1 MTESGFH
8 LKHHLTSFQIM
19 ILGFAGVILL
29 GALVLMLPIAT
40 ASHTWT
46 PFHEALFT
54 STSAVCVTGLVV
66 QDTGS
71 YWSGFGQTVI
81 LLLIQIGGLGVIT
94 AAVTFLM
101 LSGRNISLKE
111 RSAMQDAISA
121 PVVGGIVRLTRFI
134 LKGTFLVEL
143 VGALALLPVFCRD
156 YGLRGVFADSL
167 PDAWGQLLVDRM
179 LKARGI
185 LSADMTQLERLA
197 IVGDSGMGALA
208 YRPAWNIQQDAAIDD
223 LDELSAQCHAI
234 LNHEDAGDLD
244 ELFQM
249 GGSSGGARPK
259 IMTDEW
265 IIKFPASDE
274 MKDSGTMEK
283 AYMDCAADCG
293 IIVPETKLM
302 PSSVCAGYFAVKRFD
317 RRKTDGHIEQQH
329 MLTAAAILEV
339 DWRTA
344 AMDYHTLMK
353 LTKIL
358 SLDNREDLEQMYRRM
373 CFNVFAHNRDDHAK
387 NFSWIYDEQM
397 DCWHPSPAY
406 DLTWSTTYF
415 GEHSTT
421 VDGNG
426 RNPGMKE
433 LLAVGK
439 AAGMNAKNCKMIAE
453 EIWEKT
459 RTLEATYRGWKS

>member
-1 MTESGFH
+1 MKERKLEVYLGERFVGTMAQTADRRVAFAYSEEW
-8 LKHHLTSFQIM
+8 LDN
-19 ILGFAGVILL
+19 GFAI
-29 GALVLMLPIAT
+29 
-40 ASHTWT
+40 S
-46 PFHEALFT
+46 PF
-54 STSAVCVTGLVV
+54 S
-66 QDTGS
+66 
-71 YWSGFGQTVI
+71 
-81 LLLIQIGGLGVIT
+81 
-94 AAVTFLM
+94 
-101 LSGRNISLKE
+101 
-111 RSAMQDAISA
+111 
-121 PVVGGIVRLTRFI
+121 
-134 LKGTFLVEL
+134 
-143 VGALALLPVFCRD
+143 LPVEQKVFVPTSQAFS
-156 YGLRGVFADSL
+156 GLWGVFADSL

-197 IVGDSGMGALA
+197 IVGDSGMGALS
-208 YRPAWNIQQDAAIDD
+208 YRPAWNIQKDAAIGD

-317 RRKTDGHIEQQH
+317 RRKTDGHIERRH

-344 AMDYHTLMK
+344 AMDHHTLMK

-358 SLDNREDLEQMYRRM
+358 SLDNREDLEQMESIGRMRRGLNRGLWVEGILITM
-373 CFNVFAHNRDDHAK
+373 ASRTTYAREISELLRTQYGTKIKVFDTVIPHSIRAAECSAEGK
-387 NFSWIYDEQM
+387 SIF
-397 DCWHPSPAY
+397 AY
-406 DLTWSTTYF
+406 DPKGKVAQAYNALTK
-415 GEHSTT
+415 EVIQHEKQRQKHRAEI
-421 VDGNG
+421 G
-426 RNPGMKE
+426 R
-433 LLAVGK
+433 
-439 AAGMNAKNCKMIAE
+439 
-453 EIWEKT
+453 
-459 RTLEATYRGWKS
+459 

>member
-1 MTESGFH
+1 MKERKLEVYLGERFVGTMAQTADRRVAFAYSEEW
-8 LKHHLTSFQIM
+8 LDN
-19 ILGFAGVILL
+19 GFAI
-29 GALVLMLPIAT
+29 
-40 ASHTWT
+40 S
-46 PFHEALFT
+46 PF
-54 STSAVCVTGLVV
+54 S
-66 QDTGS
+66 
-71 YWSGFGQTVI
+71 
-81 LLLIQIGGLGVIT
+81 
-94 AAVTFLM
+94 
-101 LSGRNISLKE
+101 
-111 RSAMQDAISA
+111 
-121 PVVGGIVRLTRFI
+121 
-134 LKGTFLVEL
+134 
-143 VGALALLPVFCRD
+143 LPVEQRVFVPTSQAFS
-156 YGLRGVFADSL
+156 GLWGVFADSL

-197 IVGDSGMGALA
+197 IVGDSGMGALS
-208 YRPAWNIQQDAAIDD
+208 YRPAWNIRQDAAIDD

-317 RRKTDGHIEQQH
+317 RRKTDGHIERRH

-344 AMDYHTLMK
+344 AMDYHTLK
-353 LTKIL
+353 GHII
-358 SLDNREDLEQMYRRM
+358 NY
-373 CFNVFAHNRDDHAK
+373 V
-387 NFSWIYDEQM
+387 
-397 DCWHPSPAY
+397 
-406 DLTWSTTYF
+406 
-415 GEHSTT
+415 
-421 VDGNG
+421 
-426 RNPGMKE
+426 
-433 LLAVGK
+433 
-439 AAGMNAKNCKMIAE
+439 
-453 EIWEKT
+453 KT
-459 RTLEATYRGWKS
+459 REVYAAYRMAGYSKKFVAEHEQEIRLHQAAKEAFSALGTQKIPKVKAIQAEYDALREKKKQAYAAYHQAQDEMRQLLTVRANVERILGIEEKEKERQKEKKKER

>member
-1 MTESGFH
+1 MKERKLEVYLGERFVGTMAQTADRRVAFAYSEEW
-8 LKHHLTSFQIM
+8 LDN
-19 ILGFAGVILL
+19 GFAI
-29 GALVLMLPIAT
+29 
-40 ASHTWT
+40 S
-46 PFHEALFT
+46 PF
-54 STSAVCVTGLVV
+54 S
-66 QDTGS
+66 
-71 YWSGFGQTVI
+71 
-81 LLLIQIGGLGVIT
+81 
-94 AAVTFLM
+94 
-101 LSGRNISLKE
+101 
-111 RSAMQDAISA
+111 
-121 PVVGGIVRLTRFI
+121 
-134 LKGTFLVEL
+134 
-143 VGALALLPVFCRD
+143 LPVEQKVFVPTSQAFF
-156 YGLRGVFADSL
+156 GLWGVFADSL
-167 PDAWGQLLVDRM
+167 PDAWGQLLADRM

-197 IVGDSGMGALA
+197 IVGDSGMGALS
-208 YRPAWNIQQDAAIDD
+208 YRPAWNIRQDTAIDD

-234 LNHEDAGDLD
+234 LNHEDAGNLD

-249 GGSSGGARPK
+249 GGSSGVARPK

-283 AYMDCAADCG
+283 AYMDCAEDCG

-317 RRKTDGHIEQQH
+317 RRKTDGHIERQH